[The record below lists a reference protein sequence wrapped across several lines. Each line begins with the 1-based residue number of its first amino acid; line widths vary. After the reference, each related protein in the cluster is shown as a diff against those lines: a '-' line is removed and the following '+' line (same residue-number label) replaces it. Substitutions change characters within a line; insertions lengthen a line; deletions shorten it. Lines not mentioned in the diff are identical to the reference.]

1 MGVTDETRIAQR
13 VDEVCDLST
22 YLAAVD
28 RWRKSQ
34 QPFDFRVALF
44 RGQRDEAWLLKPGI
58 GRPEYANR
66 VRSFT
71 EARMLAE
78 FKERAIPHLE
88 SAVPL
93 ADADWLAIAQHHAMP
108 TRLLDWTESALVAL
122 WFAIQKP
129 VSEHELG
136 REKAAAVWMLAAQ
149 YSDLIKASERDDPL
163 SISETKL
170 LKPRHVSRRIAAQ
183 DGWFSVHRGV
193 EEALSMKYVSLDT
206 NRGFVDRLVYIRIPF
221 EAFGPLRAQLQLA
234 GINRGVLFPDLE
246 GVAGR
251 ITDAILYP
259 ADQPT
264 PGAGNI
270 SGA

>member
-1 MGVTDETRIAQR
+1 MGVTDETRVSQCF
-13 VDEVCDLST
+13 DETSDLST
-22 YLAAVD
+22 YLAAIN
-28 RWRKSQ
+28 RWQRSIS
-34 QPFDFRVALF
+34 PWAFRVALF

-66 VRSFT
+66 VNSLT
-71 EARMLAE
+71 EGRMLTE

-88 SAVPL
+88 SAVAL

-122 WFAIQKP
+122 WFAVQKP
-129 VSEHELG
+129 VSEFEQG
-136 REKAAAVWMLAAQ
+136 RAGAVWMLAAKHT
-149 YSDLIKASERDDPL
+149 DLIDPGERDDPL
-163 SISETKL
+163 SITETKL

-183 DGWFSVHRGV
+183 DGWFSVHRGIPN
-193 EEALSMKYVSLDT
+193 ELGRQYVSLDT
-206 NRGFVDRLVYIRIPF
+206 NREYRDRLTYIRIPF

-264 PGAGNI
+264 PGTGNI
-270 SGA
+270 